1 MKWWN
6 DRSDFH
12 HTSDVWQFPYWRLVW
27 EARMTVKAQDVAE
40 YCNEYLNLHRFKDFG
55 PMGLQVMGDREVTGI
70 VTAVSVN
77 ADVIQ
82 EAAAKG
88 ANLLIVHHGTF
99 WNNESRLSEHW
110 IRRYALCKALGVT
123 LLAYHLALD
132 AHPTIGNNILA
143 AEKLGL
149 SSLHPWEEIGWGG
162 KYDVPKEPW
171 EALRMIHAEFGQFPV
186 GFFFH
191 PSQRL
196 ERVAVIV
203 GGASSY
209 VIQAARD
216 GYDTMFTG
224 EPSEPSLHLA
234 QDLEMNLIAAGH
246 DKTERDGVRELGKLV
261 SASFALP
268 HTFIES
274 PNPI

>member
-1 MKWWN
+1 
-6 DRSDFH
+6 
-12 HTSDVWQFPYWRLVW
+12 
-27 EARMTVKAQDVAE
+27 MTRVNEVAS
-40 YCNEYLNLHRFKDFG
+40 YCNEVLDLHKFKDFG
-55 PMGLQVMGDREVTGI
+55 PMGLQVMGDPEVTGI
-70 VTAVSVN
+70 ATAVSVD

-82 EAAAKG
+82 EAYDKDC
-88 ANLLIVHHGTF
+88 NLLIVHHGTF

-110 IRRYALCKALGVT
+110 LRRFALCKATGMT

-149 SSLHPWEEIGWGG
+149 RSLHQWEEIGWGG

-171 EALRMIHAEFGQFPV
+171 EALRLVQAEFGQFPTA
-186 GFFFH
+186 FFFH
-191 PSQRL
+191 PSQHM

-209 VIQAARD
+209 IMQAKRD

-234 QDLEMNLIAAGH
+234 KDLEMNLIAAGH
-246 DKTERDGVRELGKLV
+246 DKTEQEGVQALGRLV
-261 SASFALP
+261 TARFALP
-268 HTFIES
+268 EATFIDCS
-274 PNPI
+274 NPI